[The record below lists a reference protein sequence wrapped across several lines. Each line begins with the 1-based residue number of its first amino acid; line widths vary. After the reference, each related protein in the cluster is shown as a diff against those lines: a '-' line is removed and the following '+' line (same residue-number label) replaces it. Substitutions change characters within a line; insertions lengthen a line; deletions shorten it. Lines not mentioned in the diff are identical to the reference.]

1 MPDDEVLSPPRLH
14 VAQPLAVGMTVSLP
28 ERNQRHIA
36 ALRLRAGDPVTLFN
50 GDGAEYA
57 AELTDLRRREA
68 MARVRGRA
76 EISRESPLA
85 VTLVQ
90 GLCAADRMDLLI
102 QKATELGVAAIQPV
116 VTQRSIVR
124 LSEERQERREAHW
137 QNIAISACE
146 QSGRNRIPEVRP
158 LAKFSDFIAGSKPE
172 GLAVLLSPLAENSLL
187 ALPKPVS
194 VTILIGPEGGFAS
207 DERALALRAGYVG
220 IRIGPR
226 VLRTET
232 APLAAIAA
240 MQVLW
245 GDA

>member
-1 MPDDEVLSPPRLH
+1 MPNDEVLPPRLH
-14 VAQPLAVGMTVSLP
+14 VAQSLAVGMTVSLP

-36 ALRLRAGDPVTLFN
+36 ALRLRAGETVTLFN
-50 GDGAEYA
+50 GDGAEYF
-57 AELTDLRRREA
+57 AELTDLRKREA
-68 MARVRGRA
+68 FALIRARDEV
-76 EISRESPLA
+76 SRESPLV

-90 GLCAADRMDLLI
+90 GLCAADRMDLLM

-116 VTQRSIVR
+116 ITQRSIVR
-124 LSEERQERREAHW
+124 LSEDRQERREAHW

-158 LAKFSDFIAGSKPE
+158 LAKFTDFIDGPKPE
-172 GLAVLLSPLAENSLL
+172 GLGVLLSPLAEASLATL
-187 ALPKPVS
+187 SKPGA
-194 VTILIGPEGGFAS
+194 VTILIGPEGGFAAE
-207 DERALALRAGYVG
+207 ERERALRAGYVG
-220 IRIGPR
+220 VRMGPR